1 MKKRILLALAAVG
14 FAYTAQAQTAITIQQ
29 ARAQAVGQTVTIG
42 GIVTNG
48 GELGRLR
55 FIDDGTAGIALFY
68 TSDSLVREPVV
79 RGDSVFVTGVLKQF
93 NNLLE
98 LDPITVSRVVS
109 QNNRLHD
116 TLVFNAGNWGAA
128 YSEDNEGRL
137 VRLNR
142 IPRVTSGT
150 GTAITSFN
158 VTGSGA
164 NFRLNGDAS
173 LAMRV
178 LSTSSGPSGIVGK
191 PTPADTFD
199 IVGIMSQFSAA
210 VPTSGYQLQPR
221 LYDDIVLGPAPNF
234 SSRIFETN
242 VTTTSLSLGFTTT
255 NPGSTRVE
263 FGSTPALG
271 NIQDD
276 PTQVT
281 NHTFTLQNLTPGTV
295 YWVRVSSS
303 NVNGTTQGPM
313 QVFATQSLSSGTIRA
328 YFNHSVATQDALPG
342 NEAIVSQAG
351 LDDTLIS
358 YINRATESLDIAI
371 YNWNNTGLSNIT
383 NAVNAAYTR
392 GVRVRIITDGSAV
405 NVGLNTL
412 NPAIRTLRSPTTMA
426 FGLMHNKFVIIDAD
440 AADPSKPWLWTG
452 SLNWTDDMV
461 VDAWNNVITFQDQ
474 ALARSYKVEFEEM
487 WGSTTLTPGSVFTGP
502 GSAGTA
508 LFGPY
513 KTDNTPHY
521 IKLGTTGKEVNL
533 YFSPSDGTQ
542 GQIIGAISSAESSF
556 QIGTNLITR
565 TEYAI
570 AIRNKY
576 QALGAASC
584 SRVLVDDTSQS
595 GSGLAYR
602 IMLPTLGNNLQMF
615 APRGTFHHKYV
626 IVDQEVTAGD
636 PKVVTG
642 SHNWS
647 GSAEQRNDENTV
659 IVHDQRTANQYY
671 QEFQQRW
678 ADDGQTNC
686 ITVSIQ
692 PRLASAIQLAP
703 NPAEEGVTISLPTLA
718 GKQVKLLGADGRLLQ
733 SRVATGA
740 SLYLPTHTLAPGAY
754 LIQVEGV
761 AVPARFMKQ

>member
-1 MKKRILLALAAVG
+1 MKQLLLSVLAAAG
-14 FAYTAQAQTAITIQQ
+14 FACLAQAQTAITIQQ

-48 GELGRLR
+48 AELGRLR

-68 TSDSLVREPVV
+68 NADSLVREPVV
-79 RGDSVFVTGVLKQF
+79 RGDSVFVTGTLKQF

-116 TLVFNAGNWGAA
+116 TLVFGPANWAAA

-142 IPRVTSGT
+142 LTRITSGT
-150 GTAITSFN
+150 GAAVTTFN

-164 NFRLNGDAS
+164 NFRLNGDPN

-178 LSTSSGPSGIVGK
+178 VSTSSGPTGISGK
-191 PTPADTFD
+191 PVPADTFD

-221 LYDDIVLGPAPNF
+221 LYDDVVLGPAPNF
-234 SSRIFETN
+234 SSRIFENN

-263 FGSTPALG
+263 FGPTPALG
-271 NIQDD
+271 NVLDD

-281 NHTFTLQNLTPGTV
+281 NHTFTLQNLTPGTI
-295 YWVRVSSS
+295 YWVRVSSA
-303 NVNGTTQGPM
+303 NTNGTTQGPT
-313 QVFATQSLSSGTIRA
+313 QVFVTQSLSSGTIRS
-328 YFNHSVATQDALPG
+328 YFNHRVAEQDALPG
-342 NEAIVSQAG
+342 NVAVYSTGG

-371 YNWNNTGLSNIT
+371 YNWNNNGLSNIT
-383 NAVNAAYTR
+383 AAVNAAFAR
-392 GVRVRIITDGSAV
+392 GVRVRIITDGEAV

-440 AADPSKPWLWTG
+440 AQDPAKPWLWTG

-461 VDAWNNVITFQDQ
+461 VSAWNNVITFQDQ
-474 ALARSYKVEFEEM
+474 SLARSYKVEFEEM

-502 GSAGTA
+502 GSTGTA

-521 IKLGTTGKEVNL
+521 IKLGTTGKQVDL

-542 GQIIGAISSAESSF
+542 SQIIGAISSAEASF
-556 QIGTNLITR
+556 QVGTNLMTR

-584 SRVLVDDTSQS
+584 SRVLVDDTSQQ
-595 GSGLAYR
+595 GSGLAFR
-602 IMLPTLGNNLQMF
+602 IMSPTLGNNLQMF
-615 APRGTFHHKYV
+615 APTGTFHHKYV
-626 IVDQEVTAGD
+626 IVDQELAAGD
-636 PKVVTG
+636 PRVVTG

-659 IVHDQRTANQYY
+659 IVHDQRIANQFY

-686 ITVSIQ
+686 ITVSVQ
-692 PRLASAIQLAP
+692 PRLASAITLAP
-703 NPAEEGVTISLPTLA
+703 NPADEGVTVSLPTLA
-718 GKQVKLLGADGRLLQ
+718 GKQIKLLGADGRLLLTLK
-733 SRVATGA
+733 ATA
-740 SLYLPTHTLAPGAY
+740 AAQYLPVQTLAPGAY

-761 AVPARFMKQ
+761 AVPARFMKR